1 MGARGD
7 VHGWGGLWLRRGPL
21 ALGLV
26 PQVGGRIMSLRWRE
40 RELAWVHP
48 AHRGARLDVGAAADL
63 SALRRRVGFV
73 HWGGDKTWLAPQERW
88 PDAVA
93 FLDLDAG
100 VWTATPSGA
109 GAVAMTSPVC
119 RETGMRITRVV
130 ALGDADG
137 VFTVTH
143 VLENAGRAPATW
155 GAWDVQQLAAPGVAF
170 LPRRTAGSAF
180 ADGVKA
186 YAAEGDSEGL
196 RATVL
201 RPLGDV
207 VAIDCATPRWCKY
220 GADADEGWVLGVQRL
235 GDVHIAHVKAVV
247 PDPARRW
254 GHGCAA
260 EVFCAVTHP
269 YFELEV
275 HGPLATLAP
284 GERAICVER
293 RWVGDV
299 DAVPATR
306 DAVRAL
312 VARATSACASL
323 LR

>member
-1 MGARGD
+1 MGACTRGD
-7 VHGWGGLWLRRGPL
+7 VHGWEGLWLRRGPL

-26 PQVGGRIMSLRWRE
+26 PRVGGRLMSLGWRG

-48 AHRGARLDVGAAADL
+48 AHRGRTVDVGGAADL
-63 SALRRRVGFV
+63 SALRRRIGFV

-88 PDAVA
+88 PDAIP

-100 VWTATPSGA
+100 AWRAEPIGQD
-109 GAVAMTSPVC
+109 AVAMTSPVC
-119 RETGMRITRVV
+119 RETGLRITRTV

-137 VFTVTH
+137 AFTVTH
-143 VLENAGRAPATW
+143 ELENAGPAPATW

-170 LPRRTAGSAF
+170 LPRRLAGSPF

-186 YAAEGDSEGL
+186 FPAEGDSAGL
-196 RATVL
+196 RGAVV

-207 VAIDCATPRWCKY
+207 VALDCTQPRWWKY
-220 GADADEGWVLGVQRL
+220 GTDADEGWVLGVQPL
-235 GDVHIAHVKAVV
+235 ADGAVAHVKAAP
-247 PDPARRW
+247 PDPAGRW

-260 EVFCAVTHP
+260 EVFCAPAHP
-269 YFELEV
+269 YFELEI
-275 HGPLATLAP
+275 HGPVTALAP
-284 GERAICVER
+284 GARTTLVER

-306 DAVRAL
+306 DAVRAI
-312 VARATSACASL
+312 VARALSS
-323 LR
+323 